1 MERPRSK
8 LYYRI
13 IGLQLLT
20 AQDELEVLSSMH
32 VNIADS
38 SAKPSALIKTDLPS
52 SSSLFVNTGSVDPNL
67 PEYAGSIAN
76 LVQEIFG
83 EFPALVSPS
92 ANSLF
97 LISPLD
103 SAGVDTCR
111 EGPGS
116 YSGDSSSASSKQHEN
131 GDEEDEEFDDDA
143 RVLDLLDAL
152 GKVARVVSELP
163 VPRPPSLSPMEWR
176 HALDSPEGGYRP
188 WEDIYDL
195 VSCRILLA

>member
-1 MERPRSK
+1 MSN
-8 LYYRI
+8 Y
-13 IGLQLLT
+13 
-20 AQDELEVLSSMH
+20 SSSGR
-32 VNIADS
+32 NSLFNARIADS

-103 SAGVDTCR
+103 SARVDTCR

-152 GKVARVVSELP
+152 GKVARVVSKLP

-176 HALDSPEGGYRP
+176 HALDSPEGGHPP

-195 VSCRILLA
+195 VSCRLLLA